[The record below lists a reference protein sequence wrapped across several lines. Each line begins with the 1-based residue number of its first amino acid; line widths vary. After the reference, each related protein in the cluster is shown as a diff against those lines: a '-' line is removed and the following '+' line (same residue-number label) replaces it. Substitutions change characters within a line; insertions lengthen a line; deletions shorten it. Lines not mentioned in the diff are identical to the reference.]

1 MRLNQTAE
9 KLENWRRMLAK
20 TVIVMFY
27 RVSINSAFTVSHFI
41 QQNCPF
47 LFTFFVLYLVLLGI
61 IVIKNPHTL
70 VHRDETRSLHSLRLF
85 QAFDITILQ
94 FRLRSLSSL
103 DNSALLKGQT
113 KCFWSECG
121 IWHLSWV
128 MTSLFP
134 FHCCCCCFFLSVEKE
149 TNIFIANYIDFSSWD
164 KKSHVNVPILD
175 T

>member
-20 TVIVMFY
+20 TVIVMFC
-27 RVSINSAFTVSHFI
+27 RVSINRAFTVSHFI

-47 LFTFFVLYLVLLGI
+47 LFTFFVLYLVFLGI

-113 KCFWSECG
+113 KCFWSEYG
-121 IWHLSWV
+121 IWHLSW
-128 MTSLFP
+128 
-134 FHCCCCCFFLSVEKE
+134 
-149 TNIFIANYIDFSSWD
+149 
-164 KKSHVNVPILD
+164 
-175 T
+175 